1 MEVSI
6 RKMEDRE
13 EEYGLLLEWLNN
25 PEVMEYYS
33 TRPKTL
39 QAVKDKYRPRVLNN
53 KTFFTLIIESDK
65 NPVGYIQYYPVEDEE
80 EYCLSQFKEVMEPF
94 SKPYAIDIFIGA
106 EGGIGKG
113 IGTKSIKLTIDKIF
127 QDTNCDVILIDPNA
141 LNRRAV
147 RCYEKAGFK
156 TIGIM
161 KEHDLHKGKYTDSV
175 LMGIFKY

>member
-80 EYCLSQFKEVMEPF
+80 
-94 SKPYAIDIFIGA
+94 
-106 EGGIGKG
+106 
-113 IGTKSIKLTIDKIF
+113 
-127 QDTNCDVILIDPNA
+127 
-141 LNRRAV
+141 
-147 RCYEKAGFK
+147 
-156 TIGIM
+156 
-161 KEHDLHKGKYTDSV
+161 
-175 LMGIFKY
+175 